1 LLLEKPRI
9 GVVLSNGECIGSIF
23 INFNSTLSESRV
35 LIDEIIKDYDI
46 SRHSNSFEYRFVDKH
61 GWPVIYAQENL
72 LTIHDTLSNQ
82 NICIKPRLNN
92 PISTNCPAIQVIKDE
107 DEIRLSLPN
116 PQDNLIV
123 SNKQPCISSTDEN
136 IADGWRRRSRK
147 SLM

>member
-61 GWPVIYAQENL
+61 GWPVIYAQEKNL
-72 LTIHDTLSNQ
+72 LHFV
-82 NICIKPRLNN
+82 C
-92 PISTNCPAIQVIKDE
+92 
-107 DEIRLSLPN
+107 
-116 PQDNLIV
+116 
-123 SNKQPCISSTDEN
+123 
-136 IADGWRRRSRK
+136 GSRHFFYQK
-147 SLM
+147 CHQGDL